1 MRTNIITTDRPDSSQ
16 LVDLHVYII
25 PKNVW
30 KDRQNL
36 VENEAMEQA
45 ISAGFVRVS
54 QNLTIQELRQYIL
67 NICGQD
73 DDFPKEFIYLRSV
86 GRCLARVK
94 PQQETDLRVKNYRP
108 PITFAPE
115 IYLLE
120 GNYDD
125 ISSATPNSK
134 SFLFRESP
142 LQQGLITPPQLPSNH
157 RQSWIK
163 PLTEFNQPGMLTN
176 YPSLMHTGQ
185 RQNSI
190 NFTGIGNTSFSNLS
204 TASSTLSARD
214 LAKLR
219 EEQERLRLRQIEL
232 ARQRREIE
240 LEQQRRAK
248 ELLEKQKN
256 TSKMQQEREE
266 AAATCIQAAYRG
278 YRGRRKLQDEQQRH
292 IEDDDND
299 DDQHDLE
306 RDDAAARVIQ
316 RTYRQ
321 YRQRQQHDD
330 D

>member
-115 IYLLE
+115 VNLW
-120 GNYDD
+120 
-125 ISSATPNSK
+125 
-134 SFLFRESP
+134 R
-142 LQQGLITPPQLPSNH
+142 
-157 RQSWIK
+157 IK
-163 PLTEFNQPGMLTN
+163 
-176 YPSLMHTGQ
+176 
-185 RQNSI
+185 
-190 NFTGIGNTSFSNLS
+190 
-204 TASSTLSARD
+204 
-214 LAKLR
+214 
-219 EEQERLRLRQIEL
+219 
-232 ARQRREIE
+232 
-240 LEQQRRAK
+240 
-248 ELLEKQKN
+248 
-256 TSKMQQEREE
+256 
-266 AAATCIQAAYRG
+266 C
-278 YRGRRKLQDEQQRH
+278 
-292 IEDDDND
+292 
-299 DDQHDLE
+299 
-306 RDDAAARVIQ
+306 
-316 RTYRQ
+316 
-321 YRQRQQHDD
+321 
-330 D
+330 